1 MSIKVV
7 IFDLGG
13 GLVRTEDRA
22 PRTTLGLR
30 FDKSYIE
37 MDKIVFGNES
47 SYRASTGE
55 ISARDHMQNVMRSLA
70 LPETDEAIQKFY
82 DEFFGGDKMDY
93 SIIDYL
99 HSLRSQPEYT
109 TALLSNAWDDLR
121 SLLIN
126 KWEIDDAFDEIFI
139 SAEMG
144 VAKPDARIYEMVLE
158 KLGIASE
165 ECVFVDDF
173 IENIE
178 AARKLG
184 MHGIHFQDVDEAM
197 TELRSLLGKS
207 A

>member
-13 GLVRTEDRA
+13 VLVRTEDRA

-30 FDKSYIE
+30 FDKNYIE

-47 SYRASTGE
+47 SSRASTGK
-55 ISARDHMQNVMRSLA
+55 ISAREHMQNVMRSLA
-70 LPETDEAIQKFY
+70 LPESDESIQSFY

-93 SIIDYL
+93 EIINY
-99 HSLRSQPEYT
+99 LRSLQKEGKCT

-121 SLLIN
+121 GLLIN

-144 VAKPDARIYEMVLE
+144 VAKPNARIYEMVLE
-158 KLGIASE
+158 KLGVAPE
-165 ECVFVDDF
+165 ETVFVDDF

-184 MHGIHFQDVDEAM
+184 MYGIHFQDVDVAM
-197 TELRSLLGKS
+197 GELKELLGKS

>member
-13 GLVRTEDRA
+13 VLVRTEDKG
-22 PRTTLGLR
+22 PRSALGLR
-30 FDKSYIE
+30 FDKTYTE
-37 MDKIVFGNES
+37 MDKVVFNKS
-47 SYRASTGE
+47 SYRASIGE
-55 ISARDHMQNVMRSLA
+55 ITAYEHWQYVMRSLD
-70 LPETDEAIQKFY
+70 LPDSEIESFY
-82 DEFFGGDKMDY
+82 AKFFGGDVVDEN
-93 SIIDYL
+93 IIDYL
-99 HSLRSQPEYT
+99 RSLRSEGKYT

-121 SLLIN
+121 ELLIN
-126 KWEIDDAFDEIFI
+126 KWHIDDAFDEIFI

-158 KLGIASE
+158 KLGVAPE

-184 MHGIHFQDVDEAM
+184 MHGIHFQNVDVAM
-197 TELRSLLGKS
+197 AELKELLGKS

>member
-1 MSIKVV
+1 MSIKVI

-13 GLVRTEDRA
+13 VLVRTEDRT
-22 PRTTLGLR
+22 PRATLGLR
-30 FDKSYIE
+30 FDKTYTE
-37 MDKIVFGNES
+37 MDKVVFGNKS
-47 SYRASTGE
+47 SGRASRGE

-70 LPETDEAIQKFY
+70 LPETDEAIQAFY

-93 SIIDYL
+93 SIIE
-99 HSLRSQPEYT
+99 SIRSFRPQFR

-121 SLLIN
+121 GLLIN
-126 KWEIDDAFDEIFI
+126 KWAIDDAFDEIFI

-144 VAKPDARIYEMVLE
+144 IAKPDARIYEMVLE
-158 KLGIASE
+158 ELGVAPG

-184 MHGIHFQDVDEAM
+184 MYGIHFQDADVAM
-197 TELRSLLGKS
+197 EELRALLGKS